1 MVLYRRW
8 LLCCIGGGCS
18 VVLRMVVLYRR
29 WLWCCIGSGCG
40 VVYRLVVVLYRQ
52 WFWCCLFFVFA
63 IARRRTLIMICPVSC
78 LISSPG
84 VSLCHGLLSVVRPS
98 LAFHIF
104 DISSR
109 TMLD

>member
-1 MVLYRRW
+1 M
-8 LLCCIGGGCS
+8 
-18 VVLRMVVLYRR
+18 
-29 WLWCCIGSGCG
+29 
-40 VVYRLVVVLYRQ
+40 VLYRQ
-52 WFWCCLFFVFA
+52 WFWCCLFFVFFV
-63 IARRRTLIMICPVSC
+63 IAHRRALIMICSVSC

-109 TMLD
+109 TVSWIELKLSGRHCGNMEIQNC